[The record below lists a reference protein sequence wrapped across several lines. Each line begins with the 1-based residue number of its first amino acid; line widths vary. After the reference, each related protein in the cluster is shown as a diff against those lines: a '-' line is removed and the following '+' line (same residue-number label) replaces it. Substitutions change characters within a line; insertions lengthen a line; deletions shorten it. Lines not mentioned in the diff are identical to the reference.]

1 MAHARGEQS
10 EKFSP
15 FILAP
20 AELATDAM
28 KRLEVLTK
36 AQAEQFRER
45 NRQCLD
51 RAQAEANLA
60 SEFVLK
66 LAAARSIPGA
76 VKAYQEWGSRR
87 LEMVAEDT
95 EHLMNDTQKFI
106 QMSAQLLATGWQSK
120 APRAGN

>member
-1 MAHARGEQS
+1 
-10 EKFSP
+10 
-15 FILAP
+15 
-20 AELATDAM
+20 M
-28 KRLEVLTK
+28 KRLGALTK
-36 AQAEQFRER
+36 AQAEQFQER

-60 SEFVLK
+60 SEFVSK
-66 LAAARSIPGA
+66 LVAARSIPDA

-95 EHLMNDTQKFI
+95 EHLMDDTQKFI

-120 APRAGN
+120 APRASN

>member
-1 MAHARGEQS
+1 MAHARVEQS

-28 KRLEVLTK
+28 KRLEALTK
-36 AQAEQFRER
+36 AQAEQFQER
-45 NRQCLD
+45 NQQCLD

-60 SEFVLK
+60 SEFVSK
-66 LAAARSIPGA
+66 LAAARSIPAA

-87 LEMVAEDT
+87 LEMIAEDT
-95 EHLMNDTQKFI
+95 EHFMDDT
-106 QMSAQLLATGWQSK
+106 QMSALLLATGWQSK